1 MNERYNGKSWEDWK
15 AGWLIEP
22 DRYNFRTSEKKWDTV
37 WRRGGYASV
46 VSTARS
52 AQGLCR
58 EAFSLFAAARGCP
71 LPATESGEDIPEY
84 DIIVDA
90 YGKDMLRWAVT
101 VETPEGKS
109 ADDYENG
116 LTAAY
121 RLVNKIFRLG
131 NSAKAETG
139 RFEEA
144 EERAF
149 AVTEVLQWGS
159 LHGAGALLAE
169 WSNQKM
175 MSKSEYR
182 LFLRLVFP
190 FLPHLAEEMWAR
202 LREDSLLA
210 GSPWPVVK
218 PAHERVWTV
227 EINGRRRTS
236 FRAAADIDE
245 NTARCLALN
254 AAGQLLSDRK
264 TIKTFWVPGRLVNL
278 VTDGI

>member
-1 MNERYNGKSWEDWK
+1 MSERYNGKSWEDWK
-15 AGWLIEP
+15 AEWLIEP
-22 DRYNFRTSEKKWDTV
+22 DRYNFRTSERKWDSV
-37 WRRGGYASV
+37 WQHGGYASV
-46 VSTARS
+46 VSTARRVR
-52 AQGLCR
+52 GLRC
-58 EAFSLFAAARGCP
+58 EVISLFAAAKGCP
-71 LPATESGEDIPEY
+71 LPIAGSGEDIPDY
-84 DIIVDA
+84 DVIVDA

-131 NSAKAETG
+131 NSVKAETD

-149 AVTEVLQWGS
+149 AVTEALQRGS
-159 LHGAGALLAE
+159 LHGAGALLSE
-169 WSNQKM
+169 WSSRKFM
-175 MSKSEYR
+175 AKSEYK
-182 LFLRLVFP
+182 LFLRLIFP

-202 LREDSLLA
+202 LHEDSLLA

-218 PAHERVWTV
+218 PVSKKIWTV

-245 NTARCLALN
+245 NTARCLALE
-254 AAGQLLSDRK
+254 AAGRLISGKK